1 MRYKAEHK
9 NETRRRIIEAA
20 GRRFK
25 QDGIDRSGIAT
36 LMKDAG
42 LTNGAFYAHFDS
54 KDDLVAGTLA
64 AQLAK
69 QCVDLR
75 TLEPGRAGAERFVRA
90 YLSREH
96 RDHPEEGCP
105 TAALIDEI
113 GRSAATVKTAY
124 NAGALAVID
133 EFARRLAPGDPASAR
148 VKALGVFA
156 ALVGT
161 LEFARA
167 LTDRDLSDRLLDQ
180 GVVNVLTL
188 MDA

>member
-9 NETRRRIIEAA
+9 DETRRRILEAA
-20 GRRFK
+20 SRRFK
-25 QDGIDRSGIAT
+25 QHGIDGSGIAT

-64 AQLAK
+64 DQLAK
-69 QCVDLR
+69 QCVDLHA
-75 TLEPGRAGAERFVRA
+75 LEPGRAGAERFVRD

-105 TAALIDEI
+105 TAALIDEV
-113 GRSAATVKTAY
+113 GRSAAKVKTAFTE
-124 NAGALAVID
+124 GAMAVID
-133 EFARRLAPGDPASAR
+133 EFARRIAPEDPASAR
-148 VKALGVFA
+148 VKTLGVFA

-167 LTDRDLSDRLLDQ
+167 VTDRDLSDQVLDQ
-180 GVVNVLTL
+180 GVANVLML